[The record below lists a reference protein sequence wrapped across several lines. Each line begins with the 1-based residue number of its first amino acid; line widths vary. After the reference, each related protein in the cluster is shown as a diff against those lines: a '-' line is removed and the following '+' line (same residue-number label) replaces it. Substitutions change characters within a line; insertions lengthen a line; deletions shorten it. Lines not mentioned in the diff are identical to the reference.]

1 MLKYML
7 DTNAVIYTMKKKP
20 TSVRAAFKK
29 HDSRMCNSSIH
40 CMGLV
45 YGAERSSNP

>member
-7 DTNAVIYTMKKKP
+7 DTNVVIYTVKKKP
-20 TSVRAAFKK
+20 ASVRAVLTL
-29 HDSRMCNSSIH
+29 HDCRMCNSSIH